1 MIRKDTSYKYICI
14 LKVYVVIQF
23 KRLCY
28 VTINRDN
35 KRRSFY
41 NEPIPLALLLTRP
54 SPPSHNIIIVTR
66 ILASFSANNN
76 QLFFKKTRLAGDR
89 VKPWFTFTLHLHH
102 WIFTNFGKMTISWAW
117 NGLFQKFKKLKSLVW
132 SALAFGN
139 IVLIAWVL
147 DLGP

>member
-89 VKPWFTFTLHLHH
+89 VKP
-102 WIFTNFGKMTISWAW
+102 
-117 NGLFQKFKKLKSLVW
+117 
-132 SALAFGN
+132 
-139 IVLIAWVL
+139 
-147 DLGP
+147 